1 MKAPPKY
8 VLNILCA
15 LDSAGH
21 RAVLAGGCVRDSLL
35 GRRPSD
41 WDIASSASPEEV
53 LALFSRC
60 VPTGIKHGTV
70 TVLSGGGSVEV
81 TAFRAEGG
89 YSDHRRPDSVSF
101 GCPLEADL
109 APRDLTVNAMAM
121 DAAGEITDP
130 FGGRDDL
137 RRRLLRCVGEPE
149 RRFDE
154 DALRMLRTVRFSA
167 QLGFEIEPRT
177 LEAIRALA
185 HLASGL
191 SAERVRDELLKTLR
205 SPAPGLVW
213 QLVDLGLLG
222 ACLAPGDA
230 SAPREALD
238 VLPIYAR
245 LAHFC
250 RDLELGGY
258 IMSTDRFLAALRFD
272 GETLRRTASAV
283 EVLKSGS
290 RDWKRLLRGHGEAAV
305 LAADPKSRALRAV
318 SFDRDTAQ
326 LMGIDSTRII
336 QLAFV
341 LSGILAGIAGVF
353 LGIKYTLYPSLG
365 SLVVKGFIASVI
377 GGLGSLTGAVIGALL
392 LGITETL
399 LLSLL
404 GSGYSTI
411 ATFAIMLVF
420 LLVRPQG
427 IAGSNVQEKA

>member
-53 LALFSRC
+53 LALFPRC

-109 APRDLTVNAMAM
+109 ARRDLTVNAMAM

-290 RDWKRLLRGHGEAAV
+290 RDWKRLLRGHGVAAV
-305 LAADPKSRALRAV
+305 LAAHPKNRALRAV
-318 SFDRDTAQ
+318 LRSGECWE
-326 LMGIDSTRII
+326 LSS
-336 QLAFV
+336 LA
-341 LSGILAGIAGVF
+341 
-353 LGIKYTLYPSLG
+353 
-365 SLVVKGFIASVI
+365 I
-377 GGLGSLTGAVIGALL
+377 GGRELAAL
-392 LGITETL
+392 
-399 LLSLL
+399 
-404 GSGYSTI
+404 GYSGPELGRELRRLLDHVI
-411 ATFAIMLVF
+411 DYPADNRADILCKLVERK
-420 LLVRPQG
+420 V
-427 IAGSNVQEKA
+427 

>member
-53 LALFSRC
+53 LALFPRC
-60 VPTGIKHGTV
+60 VPTGIKHGTI

-109 APRDLTVNAMAM
+109 ARRDLTVNAMAM

-213 QLVDLGLLG
+213 QLVDLGLLD

-305 LAADPKSRALRAV
+305 LAAHPKNRALRAV
-318 SFDRDTAQ
+318 LRSGECWE
-326 LMGIDSTRII
+326 LSS
-336 QLAFV
+336 LA
-341 LSGILAGIAGVF
+341 
-353 LGIKYTLYPSLG
+353 
-365 SLVVKGFIASVI
+365 I
-377 GGLGSLTGAVIGALL
+377 GGRELAAL
-392 LGITETL
+392 
-399 LLSLL
+399 
-404 GSGYSTI
+404 GYSGPE
-411 ATFAIMLVF
+411 LGRELRR
-420 LLVRPQG
+420 LLDHVIDCPADNRAD
-427 IAGSNVQEKA
+427 ILCKLTERKV

>member
-53 LALFSRC
+53 LALFPRC

-109 APRDLTVNAMAM
+109 ARRDLTVNAMAM

-167 QLGFEIEPRT
+167 QLGFDIEPRT

-305 LAADPKSRALRAV
+305 LAAHPKNRALRAV
-318 SFDRDTAQ
+318 LRSGECWE
-326 LMGIDSTRII
+326 LSS
-336 QLAFV
+336 LA
-341 LSGILAGIAGVF
+341 
-353 LGIKYTLYPSLG
+353 
-365 SLVVKGFIASVI
+365 I
-377 GGLGSLTGAVIGALL
+377 GGRELAAL
-392 LGITETL
+392 
-399 LLSLL
+399 
-404 GSGYSTI
+404 GYSGPE
-411 ATFAIMLVF
+411 LGRELRR
-420 LLVRPQG
+420 LLDHVIDYPADNRAD
-427 IAGSNVQEKA
+427 ILCKLAERKV

>member
-21 RAVLAGGCVRDSLL
+21 RAVLAGGCVRDNLL

-53 LALFSRC
+53 LALFPRC

-109 APRDLTVNAMAM
+109 ARRDLTVNAMAM

-167 QLGFEIEPRT
+167 QLGFGIEPRT

-230 SAPREALD
+230 TAPREALD

-305 LAADPKSRALRAV
+305 LAAHPKNRALRAV
-318 SFDRDTAQ
+318 LRSGECWE
-326 LMGIDSTRII
+326 LSS
-336 QLAFV
+336 LA
-341 LSGILAGIAGVF
+341 
-353 LGIKYTLYPSLG
+353 
-365 SLVVKGFIASVI
+365 I
-377 GGLGSLTGAVIGALL
+377 GGRELAAL
-392 LGITETL
+392 
-399 LLSLL
+399 
-404 GSGYSTI
+404 GYSGPELGRELRRLLDHVI
-411 ATFAIMLVF
+411 DCPADNRADILCKLVERK
-420 LLVRPQG
+420 V
-427 IAGSNVQEKA
+427 

>member
-53 LALFSRC
+53 LALFPRC

-109 APRDLTVNAMAM
+109 ARRDLTVNAMAM

-250 RDLELGGY
+250 RGLELGGY

-305 LAADPKSRALRAV
+305 LAAHPKNRALRAV
-318 SFDRDTAQ
+318 LRSGECWE
-326 LMGIDSTRII
+326 LSS
-336 QLAFV
+336 LA
-341 LSGILAGIAGVF
+341 
-353 LGIKYTLYPSLG
+353 
-365 SLVVKGFIASVI
+365 I
-377 GGLGSLTGAVIGALL
+377 GGRELAAL
-392 LGITETL
+392 
-399 LLSLL
+399 
-404 GSGYSTI
+404 GYSGPE
-411 ATFAIMLVF
+411 LGRELRR
-420 LLVRPQG
+420 LLDHVIDYPADNRAD
-427 IAGSNVQEKA
+427 ILCKLIERKV

>member
-41 WDIASSASPEEV
+41 WDIASSASPEEA
-53 LALFSRC
+53 LALFPRC

-109 APRDLTVNAMAM
+109 ARRDLTVNAMAM

-167 QLGFEIEPRT
+167 QLGFDIEPRT

-230 SAPREALD
+230 TAPREALD

-250 RDLELGGY
+250 RGLELGGY

-290 RDWKRLLRGHGEAAV
+290 RDWKRLLRDHGEAAV
-305 LAADPKSRALRAV
+305 LAAHPKNRALRAV
-318 SFDRDTAQ
+318 LRSGECWE
-326 LMGIDSTRII
+326 LSS
-336 QLAFV
+336 LA
-341 LSGILAGIAGVF
+341 
-353 LGIKYTLYPSLG
+353 
-365 SLVVKGFIASVI
+365 I
-377 GGLGSLTGAVIGALL
+377 GGRELAAL
-392 LGITETL
+392 
-399 LLSLL
+399 
-404 GSGYSTI
+404 GYSGPELGRELRRLLDHVI
-411 ATFAIMLVF
+411 DCPADNRADILCKLVERK
-420 LLVRPQG
+420 V
-427 IAGSNVQEKA
+427 

>member
-53 LALFSRC
+53 LALFPRC

-109 APRDLTVNAMAM
+109 ARRDLTVNAMAM

-305 LAADPKSRALRAV
+305 LAAHPKNRALRAV
-318 SFDRDTAQ
+318 LRSGECWE
-326 LMGIDSTRII
+326 LSS
-336 QLAFV
+336 LA
-341 LSGILAGIAGVF
+341 
-353 LGIKYTLYPSLG
+353 
-365 SLVVKGFIASVI
+365 I
-377 GGLGSLTGAVIGALL
+377 GGRELAAL
-392 LGITETL
+392 
-399 LLSLL
+399 
-404 GSGYSTI
+404 GYSGPE
-411 ATFAIMLVF
+411 LGRELRR
-420 LLVRPQG
+420 LLDHVIDCPADNRAD
-427 IAGSNVQEKA
+427 ILCKLAERKV

>member
-15 LDSAGH
+15 LYSAGH
-21 RAVLAGGCVRDSLL
+21 RAVLAGGCVRDNLL

-53 LALFSRC
+53 LALFPRC

-109 APRDLTVNAMAM
+109 ARRDLTVNAMAM

-213 QLVDLGLLG
+213 QLVDLGLLD

-305 LAADPKSRALRAV
+305 LAAHPKNRALRAV
-318 SFDRDTAQ
+318 LRSGECWE
-326 LMGIDSTRII
+326 LSS
-336 QLAFV
+336 LA
-341 LSGILAGIAGVF
+341 
-353 LGIKYTLYPSLG
+353 
-365 SLVVKGFIASVI
+365 I
-377 GGLGSLTGAVIGALL
+377 GGRELAAL
-392 LGITETL
+392 
-399 LLSLL
+399 
-404 GSGYSTI
+404 GYSGPELGRELRRLLDHVI
-411 ATFAIMLVF
+411 DCPADNRADILCKLVERK
-420 LLVRPQG
+420 V
-427 IAGSNVQEKA
+427 

>member
-53 LALFSRC
+53 LALFPRC

-109 APRDLTVNAMAM
+109 ARRDLTVNAMAM

-213 QLVDLGLLG
+213 QLVDLGLLD

-250 RDLELGGY
+250 RGLELGGY

-290 RDWKRLLRGHGEAAV
+290 RDWKRLLRDHGEAAV
-305 LAADPKSRALRAV
+305 LAAHPKNRALRAV
-318 SFDRDTAQ
+318 LRSGECWE
-326 LMGIDSTRII
+326 LSS
-336 QLAFV
+336 LA
-341 LSGILAGIAGVF
+341 
-353 LGIKYTLYPSLG
+353 
-365 SLVVKGFIASVI
+365 I
-377 GGLGSLTGAVIGALL
+377 GGRELAAL
-392 LGITETL
+392 
-399 LLSLL
+399 
-404 GSGYSTI
+404 GYSGPE
-411 ATFAIMLVF
+411 LGRELRR
-420 LLVRPQG
+420 LLDHVIDYPADNRAD
-427 IAGSNVQEKA
+427 ILCKLIERKV

>member
-53 LALFSRC
+53 LALFPRC

-109 APRDLTVNAMAM
+109 ARRDLTVNAMAM

-154 DALRMLRTVRFSA
+154 DALRMLRTVRLSA

-290 RDWKRLLRGHGEAAV
+290 RDWKRLLRDHGEAAV
-305 LAADPKSRALRAV
+305 LAAHPKTRALRAV
-318 SFDRDTAQ
+318 LRSGECWE
-326 LMGIDSTRII
+326 LSS
-336 QLAFV
+336 LA
-341 LSGILAGIAGVF
+341 
-353 LGIKYTLYPSLG
+353 
-365 SLVVKGFIASVI
+365 I
-377 GGLGSLTGAVIGALL
+377 GGRELAAL
-392 LGITETL
+392 
-399 LLSLL
+399 
-404 GSGYSTI
+404 GYSGPELGRELRRLLDHVI
-411 ATFAIMLVF
+411 DYPADNRADILCKLVERK
-420 LLVRPQG
+420 V
-427 IAGSNVQEKA
+427 

>member
-15 LDSAGH
+15 LYSAGH
-21 RAVLAGGCVRDSLL
+21 RAVLAGGCVRDNLL

-53 LALFSRC
+53 LALFPRC

-109 APRDLTVNAMAM
+109 ARRDLTVNAMAM

-230 SAPREALD
+230 SAPREVLD

-250 RDLELGGY
+250 RGLELGGY
-258 IMSTDRFLAALRFD
+258 IMSTDCFLAALRFD

-305 LAADPKSRALRAV
+305 LAAHPKNRALRAV
-318 SFDRDTAQ
+318 LRSGECWE
-326 LMGIDSTRII
+326 LSS
-336 QLAFV
+336 LA
-341 LSGILAGIAGVF
+341 
-353 LGIKYTLYPSLG
+353 
-365 SLVVKGFIASVI
+365 I
-377 GGLGSLTGAVIGALL
+377 GGRELAAL
-392 LGITETL
+392 
-399 LLSLL
+399 
-404 GSGYSTI
+404 GYSGPELGRELRRLLDHVI
-411 ATFAIMLVF
+411 DCPADNRADILCKLVERK
-420 LLVRPQG
+420 V
-427 IAGSNVQEKA
+427 

>member
-53 LALFSRC
+53 LALFPRC

-109 APRDLTVNAMAM
+109 ARRDLTVNAMAM

-213 QLVDLGLLG
+213 QLVDLGLLD

-290 RDWKRLLRGHGEAAV
+290 RDWKRLLRGHGVAAV
-305 LAADPKSRALRAV
+305 LAAHPKNRALRAV
-318 SFDRDTAQ
+318 LRSGECWE
-326 LMGIDSTRII
+326 LSS
-336 QLAFV
+336 LA
-341 LSGILAGIAGVF
+341 
-353 LGIKYTLYPSLG
+353 
-365 SLVVKGFIASVI
+365 I
-377 GGLGSLTGAVIGALL
+377 GGRELAAL
-392 LGITETL
+392 
-399 LLSLL
+399 
-404 GSGYSTI
+404 GYSGPELGRELRRLLDHVI
-411 ATFAIMLVF
+411 DYPADNRADILCKLVERK
-420 LLVRPQG
+420 V
-427 IAGSNVQEKA
+427 

>member
-53 LALFSRC
+53 LALFPRC

-109 APRDLTVNAMAM
+109 ARRDLTVNAMAM

-154 DALRMLRTVRFSA
+154 DALRMLRTVRLSA

-230 SAPREALD
+230 TAPREALD

-250 RDLELGGY
+250 RGLELGGY

-305 LAADPKSRALRAV
+305 LAAHPKNRALRAV
-318 SFDRDTAQ
+318 LRSGECWE
-326 LMGIDSTRII
+326 LSS
-336 QLAFV
+336 LA
-341 LSGILAGIAGVF
+341 
-353 LGIKYTLYPSLG
+353 
-365 SLVVKGFIASVI
+365 I
-377 GGLGSLTGAVIGALL
+377 GGRELAAL
-392 LGITETL
+392 
-399 LLSLL
+399 
-404 GSGYSTI
+404 GYSGPE
-411 ATFAIMLVF
+411 LGRELRR
-420 LLVRPQG
+420 LLDHVIDCPADNRAD
-427 IAGSNVQEKA
+427 ILCKLAERKV

>member
-53 LALFSRC
+53 LALFPRC

-70 TVLSGGGSVEV
+70 TVMSGGGSVEV
-81 TAFRAEGG
+81 TSFRAEGG

-109 APRDLTVNAMAM
+109 ARRDLTVNAMAM

-305 LAADPKSRALRAV
+305 LAAHPKNRALRAV
-318 SFDRDTAQ
+318 LRSGECWE
-326 LMGIDSTRII
+326 LSS
-336 QLAFV
+336 LA
-341 LSGILAGIAGVF
+341 
-353 LGIKYTLYPSLG
+353 
-365 SLVVKGFIASVI
+365 I
-377 GGLGSLTGAVIGALL
+377 GGRELAAL
-392 LGITETL
+392 
-399 LLSLL
+399 
-404 GSGYSTI
+404 GYSGPE
-411 ATFAIMLVF
+411 LGRELRR
-420 LLVRPQG
+420 LLDHVIDCPADNRAD
-427 IAGSNVQEKA
+427 ILCKLAERKV

>member
-109 APRDLTVNAMAM
+109 ARRDLTVNAMAM

-167 QLGFEIEPRT
+167 QLGFDIEPRT

-185 HLASGL
+185 HLSSGL

-213 QLVDLGLLG
+213 QLVDLGLLD

-305 LAADPKSRALRAV
+305 LAAHPKNRALRAV
-318 SFDRDTAQ
+318 LRSGECWE
-326 LMGIDSTRII
+326 LSS
-336 QLAFV
+336 LA
-341 LSGILAGIAGVF
+341 
-353 LGIKYTLYPSLG
+353 
-365 SLVVKGFIASVI
+365 I
-377 GGLGSLTGAVIGALL
+377 GGRELAAL
-392 LGITETL
+392 
-399 LLSLL
+399 
-404 GSGYSTI
+404 GYSGPELGRELRRLLDHVI
-411 ATFAIMLVF
+411 DCPADNRADILCKLVERK
-420 LLVRPQG
+420 V
-427 IAGSNVQEKA
+427 

>member
-53 LALFSRC
+53 LALFPRC

-109 APRDLTVNAMAM
+109 ARRDLTVNAMAM

-250 RDLELGGY
+250 RGLELGGY

-290 RDWKRLLRGHGEAAV
+290 RDWKRLLRGHGKAAV
-305 LAADPKSRALRAV
+305 LAAHPKNRALRAV
-318 SFDRDTAQ
+318 LRSGECWE
-326 LMGIDSTRII
+326 LSS
-336 QLAFV
+336 LA
-341 LSGILAGIAGVF
+341 
-353 LGIKYTLYPSLG
+353 
-365 SLVVKGFIASVI
+365 I
-377 GGLGSLTGAVIGALL
+377 GGRELAAL
-392 LGITETL
+392 
-399 LLSLL
+399 
-404 GSGYSTI
+404 GYSGPE
-411 ATFAIMLVF
+411 LGRELRR
-420 LLVRPQG
+420 LLDHVIDCPADNRAD
-427 IAGSNVQEKA
+427 ILCKLTERKV

>member
-53 LALFSRC
+53 LALFPRC

-109 APRDLTVNAMAM
+109 ARRDLTVNAMAM

-305 LAADPKSRALRAV
+305 LAAHPKNRALRAV
-318 SFDRDTAQ
+318 LRSGECWE
-326 LMGIDSTRII
+326 LSS
-336 QLAFV
+336 LA
-341 LSGILAGIAGVF
+341 
-353 LGIKYTLYPSLG
+353 
-365 SLVVKGFIASVI
+365 I
-377 GGLGSLTGAVIGALL
+377 GGRELAAL
-392 LGITETL
+392 
-399 LLSLL
+399 
-404 GSGYSTI
+404 GYSGPE
-411 ATFAIMLVF
+411 LGRELRR
-420 LLVRPQG
+420 LLDHVIDCPADNRADILCKLAERKVMG
-427 IAGSNVQEKA
+427 

>member
-53 LALFSRC
+53 LALFPRC

-70 TVLSGGGSVEV
+70 TVMSGGGSVEV
-81 TAFRAEGG
+81 TSFRAEGG

-109 APRDLTVNAMAM
+109 ARRDLTVNAMAM

-230 SAPREALD
+230 TAPREALD

-305 LAADPKSRALRAV
+305 LAAHPKNRALRAV
-318 SFDRDTAQ
+318 LRSGECWE
-326 LMGIDSTRII
+326 LSS
-336 QLAFV
+336 LA
-341 LSGILAGIAGVF
+341 
-353 LGIKYTLYPSLG
+353 
-365 SLVVKGFIASVI
+365 I
-377 GGLGSLTGAVIGALL
+377 GGRELAAL
-392 LGITETL
+392 
-399 LLSLL
+399 
-404 GSGYSTI
+404 GYSGPELGRELRRLLDHVI
-411 ATFAIMLVF
+411 DCPADNRADILCKLVERK
-420 LLVRPQG
+420 V
-427 IAGSNVQEKA
+427 

>member
-21 RAVLAGGCVRDSLL
+21 RAVLAGGCVRDNLL

-53 LALFSRC
+53 LALFPRC

-109 APRDLTVNAMAM
+109 ARRDLTVNAMAM

-213 QLVDLGLLG
+213 QLVDLGLLD

-290 RDWKRLLRGHGEAAV
+290 RDWKRLLRDHGEAAV
-305 LAADPKSRALRAV
+305 LAAHPKNRALRAV
-318 SFDRDTAQ
+318 LRSGECWE
-326 LMGIDSTRII
+326 LSS
-336 QLAFV
+336 LA
-341 LSGILAGIAGVF
+341 
-353 LGIKYTLYPSLG
+353 
-365 SLVVKGFIASVI
+365 I
-377 GGLGSLTGAVIGALL
+377 GGRELAAL
-392 LGITETL
+392 
-399 LLSLL
+399 
-404 GSGYSTI
+404 GYSGPE
-411 ATFAIMLVF
+411 LGRELRR
-420 LLVRPQG
+420 LLDHVIDCPADNRAD
-427 IAGSNVQEKA
+427 ILCKLTERKV

>member
-21 RAVLAGGCVRDSLL
+21 RAVLAGGCVRDNLL

-53 LALFSRC
+53 LALFPRC

-109 APRDLTVNAMAM
+109 ARRDLTVNAMAM

-213 QLVDLGLLG
+213 QLVDIGLLG

-290 RDWKRLLRGHGEAAV
+290 RDWKRLLRDHGEAAI
-305 LAADPKSRALRAV
+305 LAAHPKNRALRAV
-318 SFDRDTAQ
+318 LRSGECWE
-326 LMGIDSTRII
+326 LSS
-336 QLAFV
+336 LA
-341 LSGILAGIAGVF
+341 
-353 LGIKYTLYPSLG
+353 
-365 SLVVKGFIASVI
+365 I
-377 GGLGSLTGAVIGALL
+377 GGRELAAL
-392 LGITETL
+392 
-399 LLSLL
+399 
-404 GSGYSTI
+404 GYSGPE
-411 ATFAIMLVF
+411 LGRELRR
-420 LLVRPQG
+420 LLDHVIDCPADNRAD
-427 IAGSNVQEKA
+427 ILCKLAERKV

>member
-53 LALFSRC
+53 LALFPRC

-109 APRDLTVNAMAM
+109 ARRDLTVNAMAM
-121 DAAGEITDP
+121 DAAGEITDL

-250 RDLELGGY
+250 RGLELGGY

-305 LAADPKSRALRAV
+305 LAAHPKTRALRAV
-318 SFDRDTAQ
+318 LRSGECWE
-326 LMGIDSTRII
+326 LSS
-336 QLAFV
+336 LA
-341 LSGILAGIAGVF
+341 
-353 LGIKYTLYPSLG
+353 
-365 SLVVKGFIASVI
+365 I
-377 GGLGSLTGAVIGALL
+377 GGRELAAL
-392 LGITETL
+392 
-399 LLSLL
+399 
-404 GSGYSTI
+404 GYSGPE
-411 ATFAIMLVF
+411 LGRELRR
-420 LLVRPQG
+420 LLDHVIDCPADNRAD
-427 IAGSNVQEKA
+427 ILCKLAERKV

>member
-1 MKAPPKY
+1 MIAPPKY

-53 LALFSRC
+53 LALFPRC

-109 APRDLTVNAMAM
+109 ARRDLTVNAMAM

-250 RDLELGGY
+250 RGLELGGY

-305 LAADPKSRALRAV
+305 LAAHPKNRALRAV
-318 SFDRDTAQ
+318 LRSGECWE
-326 LMGIDSTRII
+326 LSS
-336 QLAFV
+336 LA
-341 LSGILAGIAGVF
+341 
-353 LGIKYTLYPSLG
+353 
-365 SLVVKGFIASVI
+365 I
-377 GGLGSLTGAVIGALL
+377 GGRELAAL
-392 LGITETL
+392 
-399 LLSLL
+399 
-404 GSGYSTI
+404 GYSGPE
-411 ATFAIMLVF
+411 LGRELRR
-420 LLVRPQG
+420 LLDHVIDCPADNRAD
-427 IAGSNVQEKA
+427 ILCKLIERKV

>member
-53 LALFSRC
+53 LALFPRC

-109 APRDLTVNAMAM
+109 ARRDLTVNAMAM

-154 DALRMLRTVRFSA
+154 DALRMLRTVRLSA

-305 LAADPKSRALRAV
+305 LAAHPKNRALRAV
-318 SFDRDTAQ
+318 LRSGECWE
-326 LMGIDSTRII
+326 LSS
-336 QLAFV
+336 LA
-341 LSGILAGIAGVF
+341 
-353 LGIKYTLYPSLG
+353 
-365 SLVVKGFIASVI
+365 I
-377 GGLGSLTGAVIGALL
+377 GGRELAAL
-392 LGITETL
+392 
-399 LLSLL
+399 
-404 GSGYSTI
+404 GYSGPE
-411 ATFAIMLVF
+411 LGRELRR
-420 LLVRPQG
+420 LLDHVIDYPADNRAD
-427 IAGSNVQEKA
+427 ILCKLIERKV

>member
-53 LALFSRC
+53 LALFPRC

-109 APRDLTVNAMAM
+109 ARRDLTVNAMAM

-213 QLVDLGLLG
+213 QLVDLGLLD

-250 RDLELGGY
+250 RGLELGGY

-305 LAADPKSRALRAV
+305 LAAHPKNRALRAV
-318 SFDRDTAQ
+318 LRSGECWE
-326 LMGIDSTRII
+326 LSS
-336 QLAFV
+336 LA
-341 LSGILAGIAGVF
+341 
-353 LGIKYTLYPSLG
+353 
-365 SLVVKGFIASVI
+365 I
-377 GGLGSLTGAVIGALL
+377 GGRELAAL
-392 LGITETL
+392 
-399 LLSLL
+399 
-404 GSGYSTI
+404 GYSGPE
-411 ATFAIMLVF
+411 LGRELRR
-420 LLVRPQG
+420 LLDHVIDCPADNRAD
-427 IAGSNVQEKA
+427 ILCKLIERKV

>member
-53 LALFSRC
+53 LALFPRC

-109 APRDLTVNAMAM
+109 ARRDLTVNAMAM

-250 RDLELGGY
+250 RGLELGGY
-258 IMSTDRFLAALRFD
+258 IMSTDCFLAALRFD

-290 RDWKRLLRGHGEAAV
+290 RDWKRLLRDHGEAAV
-305 LAADPKSRALRAV
+305 LAAHPKTRALRAV
-318 SFDRDTAQ
+318 LRSGECWE
-326 LMGIDSTRII
+326 LSS
-336 QLAFV
+336 LA
-341 LSGILAGIAGVF
+341 
-353 LGIKYTLYPSLG
+353 
-365 SLVVKGFIASVI
+365 I
-377 GGLGSLTGAVIGALL
+377 GGHELAAL
-392 LGITETL
+392 
-399 LLSLL
+399 
-404 GSGYSTI
+404 GYSGPE
-411 ATFAIMLVF
+411 LGRELRR
-420 LLVRPQG
+420 LLDHVIDCPADNRAD
-427 IAGSNVQEKA
+427 ILCKLIERKV

>member
-53 LALFSRC
+53 LALFPRC

-109 APRDLTVNAMAM
+109 ARRDLTVNAMAM

-205 SPAPGLVW
+205 SSAPGLVW
-213 QLVDLGLLG
+213 QLVDLGLLD

-305 LAADPKSRALRAV
+305 LAAHPKNRALRAV
-318 SFDRDTAQ
+318 LRSGECWE
-326 LMGIDSTRII
+326 LSS
-336 QLAFV
+336 LA
-341 LSGILAGIAGVF
+341 
-353 LGIKYTLYPSLG
+353 
-365 SLVVKGFIASVI
+365 I
-377 GGLGSLTGAVIGALL
+377 GGRELAAL
-392 LGITETL
+392 
-399 LLSLL
+399 
-404 GSGYSTI
+404 GYSGPELGRELRRLLDHVI
-411 ATFAIMLVF
+411 DYPADNRADILCKLVERK
-420 LLVRPQG
+420 V
-427 IAGSNVQEKA
+427 

>member
-1 MKAPPKY
+1 MIAPPKY

-53 LALFSRC
+53 LALFPRC

-109 APRDLTVNAMAM
+109 ARRDLTVNAMAM

-154 DALRMLRTVRFSA
+154 DALRMLRTVRLSA

-250 RDLELGGY
+250 RGLELGGY

-305 LAADPKSRALRAV
+305 LAAHPKNRALRAV
-318 SFDRDTAQ
+318 LRSGECWE
-326 LMGIDSTRII
+326 LSS
-336 QLAFV
+336 LA
-341 LSGILAGIAGVF
+341 
-353 LGIKYTLYPSLG
+353 
-365 SLVVKGFIASVI
+365 I
-377 GGLGSLTGAVIGALL
+377 GGRELAAL
-392 LGITETL
+392 
-399 LLSLL
+399 
-404 GSGYSTI
+404 GYSGPELGRELRRLLDHVI
-411 ATFAIMLVF
+411 DYPADNRADILCKLVERK
-420 LLVRPQG
+420 V
-427 IAGSNVQEKA
+427 

>member
-53 LALFSRC
+53 LALFPRC

-109 APRDLTVNAMAM
+109 ARRDLTVNAMAM

-250 RDLELGGY
+250 RGLELGGY
-258 IMSTDRFLAALRFD
+258 IMSTDCFLAALRFD

-290 RDWKRLLRGHGEAAV
+290 RDWKRLLRDHGEAAV
-305 LAADPKSRALRAV
+305 LAAHPKNRALRAV
-318 SFDRDTAQ
+318 LRSGECWE
-326 LMGIDSTRII
+326 LSS
-336 QLAFV
+336 LA
-341 LSGILAGIAGVF
+341 
-353 LGIKYTLYPSLG
+353 
-365 SLVVKGFIASVI
+365 I
-377 GGLGSLTGAVIGALL
+377 GGRELAAL
-392 LGITETL
+392 
-399 LLSLL
+399 
-404 GSGYSTI
+404 GYSGPE
-411 ATFAIMLVF
+411 LGRELRR
-420 LLVRPQG
+420 LLDHVIDCPADNRAD
-427 IAGSNVQEKA
+427 ILCKLIERKV

>member
-53 LALFSRC
+53 LALFPRC

-81 TAFRAEGG
+81 TSFRAEGG

-109 APRDLTVNAMAM
+109 ARRDLTVNAMAM

-167 QLGFEIEPRT
+167 QLGFDIEPRT

-230 SAPREALD
+230 TAPREALD

-250 RDLELGGY
+250 RGLELGGY

-305 LAADPKSRALRAV
+305 LAAHPKNRALRAV
-318 SFDRDTAQ
+318 LRSGECWE
-326 LMGIDSTRII
+326 LSS
-336 QLAFV
+336 LA
-341 LSGILAGIAGVF
+341 
-353 LGIKYTLYPSLG
+353 
-365 SLVVKGFIASVI
+365 I
-377 GGLGSLTGAVIGALL
+377 GGRELAAL
-392 LGITETL
+392 
-399 LLSLL
+399 
-404 GSGYSTI
+404 GYSGPE
-411 ATFAIMLVF
+411 LGRELRR
-420 LLVRPQG
+420 LLDHVIDYPADNRAD
-427 IAGSNVQEKA
+427 ILCKLAERKV

>member
-53 LALFSRC
+53 LALFPRC

-109 APRDLTVNAMAM
+109 ARRDLTVNAMAM

-250 RDLELGGY
+250 RGLELGGY
-258 IMSTDRFLAALRFD
+258 IMSTDCFLAALRFD

-290 RDWKRLLRGHGEAAV
+290 RDWKRLLRDHGEASV
-305 LAADPKSRALRAV
+305 LAAHPKNRALRAV
-318 SFDRDTAQ
+318 LRSGECWE
-326 LMGIDSTRII
+326 LSS
-336 QLAFV
+336 LA
-341 LSGILAGIAGVF
+341 
-353 LGIKYTLYPSLG
+353 
-365 SLVVKGFIASVI
+365 I
-377 GGLGSLTGAVIGALL
+377 GGRELAAL
-392 LGITETL
+392 
-399 LLSLL
+399 
-404 GSGYSTI
+404 GYSGPE
-411 ATFAIMLVF
+411 LGRELRR
-420 LLVRPQG
+420 LLDHVIDCPADNRAD
-427 IAGSNVQEKA
+427 ILCKLAERKV

>member
-53 LALFSRC
+53 LALFPRC

-109 APRDLTVNAMAM
+109 ARRDLTVNAMAM

-205 SPAPGLVW
+205 SSAPGLVW
-213 QLVDLGLLG
+213 QLVDLGLLD

-230 SAPREALD
+230 LAPREALD

-290 RDWKRLLRGHGEAAV
+290 RDWKRLLRDHGEAAV
-305 LAADPKSRALRAV
+305 LAAHPKNRALRAV
-318 SFDRDTAQ
+318 LRSGECWE
-326 LMGIDSTRII
+326 LSS
-336 QLAFV
+336 LA
-341 LSGILAGIAGVF
+341 
-353 LGIKYTLYPSLG
+353 
-365 SLVVKGFIASVI
+365 I
-377 GGLGSLTGAVIGALL
+377 GGRELAAL
-392 LGITETL
+392 
-399 LLSLL
+399 
-404 GSGYSTI
+404 GYSGPE
-411 ATFAIMLVF
+411 LGRELRR
-420 LLVRPQG
+420 LLDHVIDCPADNRAD
-427 IAGSNVQEKA
+427 ILCKLAERKV

>member
-53 LALFSRC
+53 LALFPRC

-81 TAFRAEGG
+81 TTFRAEGG

-109 APRDLTVNAMAM
+109 ARRDLTVNAMAM

-213 QLVDLGLLG
+213 QLVDLGLLN

-290 RDWKRLLRGHGEAAV
+290 RDWKRLLRGHGVAAV
-305 LAADPKSRALRAV
+305 LAAHPKNRALRAV
-318 SFDRDTAQ
+318 LRSGECWE
-326 LMGIDSTRII
+326 LSS
-336 QLAFV
+336 LA
-341 LSGILAGIAGVF
+341 
-353 LGIKYTLYPSLG
+353 
-365 SLVVKGFIASVI
+365 I
-377 GGLGSLTGAVIGALL
+377 GGRELAAL
-392 LGITETL
+392 
-399 LLSLL
+399 
-404 GSGYSTI
+404 GYSGPELGRELRRLLDHVI
-411 ATFAIMLVF
+411 DYPADNRADILCKLVERK
-420 LLVRPQG
+420 V
-427 IAGSNVQEKA
+427 